1 MQLGQRLMDPCSI
14 DPNERVTQH
23 SEGSSSLGYLMP
35 DLPDLSIAVTEIGVI
50 PPPPMFSSSPS
61 PPIRSQQQQLHHQ
74 QQQQQQQQQH
84 LQQVFHTN
92 SAASSAGI
100 KTILK
105 FYLIFRKKGNLKY
118 SQPEIFEMASS

>member
-1 MQLGQRLMDPCSI
+1 MLSGQRLMDPCSI

-61 PPIRSQQQQLHHQ
+61 PPIRSQQQQQLHQ
-74 QQQQQQQQQH
+74 QQQQQSQQQQH

-92 SAASSAGI
+92 SAANLAGNI
-100 KTILK
+100 A
-105 FYLIFRKKGNLKY
+105 IF
-118 SQPEIFEMASS
+118 SE